1 MSEPNTKFE
10 FWIRHQ
16 ILKMSEPNTKFE
28 IEINEEQK
36 QIIQAIAE
44 ESETSFESVVQ
55 TIFDMAFDVKVWE
68 Y

>member
-1 MSEPNTKFE
+1 
-10 FWIRHQ
+10 
-16 ILKMSEPNTKFE
+16 MSEPNTKFE

-44 ESETSFESVVQ
+44 ERETSFEAVTQ